1 MKQITLLFL
10 LFIVTSV
17 SAQKGINW
25 LSMND
30 ALAIQA
36 QEPKPIFIDMY
47 TSWCGPC
54 KMLDR
59 NTFSNADV
67 IDYINT
73 HFYAV
78 KFNAEGDEPVSYM
91 GNDFGNPSYNPAN
104 AKRRNS
110 QHSFARHMSIK
121 AYPTVVFLNE
131 KGELLTTVKS
141 YRTPQQLELYLKL
154 FATGDYKK
162 LKSNEEFA
170 TYTDNFVPQFK
181 EEKGK

>member
-1 MKQITLLFL
+1 MKNTVLIMLLC
-10 LFIVTSV
+10 IATSV
-17 SAQKGINW
+17 SAQKGVNW

-36 QEPKPIFIDMY
+36 QDPKPIFIDMY

-59 NTFSNADV
+59 NTFSNEDV
-67 IDYINT
+67 INYMNE
-73 HFYAV
+73 HYYAV
-78 KFNAEGDEPVSYM
+78 KFNAEGDEKVTYM
-91 GNDFGNPSYNPAN
+91 GNNFGNPRYDPAK
-104 AKRRNS
+104 AKRRNT
-110 QHSFARHMSIK
+110 QHDFAKHMSIR

-131 KGELLTTVKS
+131 KGELLTAVKS

-154 FATGDYKK
+154 FATGDYKN

-170 TYTDNFVPQFK
+170 AYTDNFVPQFK
-181 EEKGK
+181 EKKGK